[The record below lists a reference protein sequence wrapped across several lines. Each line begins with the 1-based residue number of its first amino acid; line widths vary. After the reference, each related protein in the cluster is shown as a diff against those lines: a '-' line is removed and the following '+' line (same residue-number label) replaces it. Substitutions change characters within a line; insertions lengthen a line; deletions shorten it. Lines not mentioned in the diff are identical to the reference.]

1 MRTVPHQDLQC
12 RLTAAVTA
20 GVGRRAV
27 LVVVMLLTACS
38 QNMIREERNLGP
50 RPLSERAG
58 DLKSAPDPTPAE
70 YVGRGDAAYAVGN
83 WDKAIVE
90 YVNSLVGAAD
100 RPENLDTLVKIA
112 SAHLEAGHHETAET
126 TFRQVLLVRPRD
138 VAAREGLGL
147 ALLNRQ
153 LPEQATT
160 ELKAVIAADSARW
173 RAYNGLG
180 IVNDV
185 NGRMDAAKPYYYK
198 ALELVPNSSEVLN
211 NLGYSYY
218 LSGDFR
224 GSSFLFRRAIDADR
238 GNGKAWS
245 NLGLVLARER
255 RYQESLEAFSQL
267 MDRPRALNSVGY
279 VCMIGNDDACAEEY
293 FTRAISASPTW
304 YVEANQNLQTLR
316 ARRVN
321 GRR

>member
-1 MRTVPHQDLQC
+1 MKTVPHQDLLR
-12 RLTAAVTA
+12 RLTAIADSGARRSAALVMAV
-20 GVGRRAV
+20 
-27 LVVVMLLTACS
+27 LLTACS
-38 QNMIREERNLGP
+38 QNTIREERNLGP
-50 RPLSERAG
+50 TPISERAG

-70 YVGRGDAAYAVGN
+70 YVGRGDAAFAAGN

-100 RPENLDTLVKIA
+100 SPENLDTLVKIA

-126 TFRQVLLVRPRD
+126 TFRQVLQVRPGD
-138 VAAREGLGL
+138 IAAREGLGL

-153 LPEQATT
+153 MPEQATA
-160 ELKAVIAADSARW
+160 ELTAVIAADSTRW

-180 IVNDV
+180 IVHDV
-185 NGRMDAAKPYYYK
+185 NGRMDAAKPYYFK
-198 ALELVPNSSEVLN
+198 ALDLVPNSSEVLN

-224 GSSFLFRRAIDADR
+224 GSSLLFRKAIDADR

-293 FTRAISASPTW
+293 FTRAMAASPTW

-316 ARRVN
+316 ARRVS